1 MPPYDDSLLVRAI
14 DSILFGP
21 SEGAPADVKKDL
33 RRLWQLRLLL
43 FTILALSLLL
53 GPIMAVV
60 SVLQE
65 DVFASFFIVV
75 SCSGHLLAAA
85 LMRVLLVHRK
95 WRPDLVLSV
104 ITLLVIL
111 IVLTASLIMA
121 AFGEELG
128 FQGLAIGPGILLALF
143 GVLTSG
149 DWKVGFLVAMCY
161 SLQLAF
167 GYVYLR
173 VPLSLEKQ
181 DMVDVY
187 TLVMQSSYPFVLV
200 LASRYIKM
208 FLEL

>member
-85 LMRVLLVHRK
+85 LMRVLLVQR